1 MSLFFDYN
9 VSLGSEKPVC
19 VAWSNSEFQPILAVS
34 TTSSRIIFLQE
45 EAILIPE
52 LEIARSKIAKYLK
65 WHPVYPALAIG
76 WDDGKLNTKYQILY
90 LLFPYSSNL

>member
-34 TTSSRIIFLQE
+34 TTSPRIIFLQE